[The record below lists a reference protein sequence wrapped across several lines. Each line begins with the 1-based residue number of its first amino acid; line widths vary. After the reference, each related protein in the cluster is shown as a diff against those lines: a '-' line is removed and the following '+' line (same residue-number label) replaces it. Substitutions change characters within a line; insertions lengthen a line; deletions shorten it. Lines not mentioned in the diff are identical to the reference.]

1 MSLLVL
7 INSIQQVKAEI
18 QNSAE
23 PKAEELIFTLSNIS
37 CFALRVSKNG
47 EAIAGLLTDSIQE
60 IESTQPSKA
69 DILAPIKKSLQI
81 IKTEFHR
88 SSVRGLK

>member
-23 PKAEELIFTLSNIS
+23 PSAEKLIFSLCNIS
-37 CFALRVSKNG
+37 CSALNVSKNG
-47 EAIAGLLTDSIQE
+47 EAIADLLTDSIQE
-60 IESTQPSKA
+60 IESSQASKA

-81 IKTEFHR
+81 IKAEFHR
-88 SSVRGLK
+88 SNVRGSK